1 MNIPNILTTVRII
14 LVPVYLWF
22 FYTFGENKFKYAIL
36 ILTIAGITDILDG
49 YIARKY
55 NMITRLGTVLD
66 PIADKLTT
74 FAVLISLSSEKLI
87 PIWILLVLVIKEL
100 ILLLGGSY
108 IYCFKDKKIVSAN
121 KFGKIASAS
130 FYLAVF
136 FIILDINPAINNL
149 ILYLMVIM
157 HLIALTNYLLSY

>member
-1 MNIPNILTTVRII
+1 MNIPNILTTARII
-14 LVPVYLWF
+14 LVPIYLWV
-22 FYTFGENKFKYAIL
+22 FYTYGENKLKYAIL
-36 ILTIAGITDILDG
+36 ILIIAGITDILDG

-74 FAVLISLSSEKLI
+74 FAVLLSLSSERLI
-87 PIWILLVLVIKEL
+87 PFWILLVLAIKEF

-108 IYCFKDKKIVSAN
+108 LYCFKDRKVVSAN

-136 FIILDINPAINNL
+136 FIILNINPAINNL
-149 ILYLMVIM
+149 FLYLMVFL

>member
-1 MNIPNILTTVRII
+1 MSIPNILTTLRII
-14 LVPVYLWF
+14 LVPIYLWI

-36 ILTIAGITDILDG
+36 ILIIAGITDVLDG

-55 NMITRLGTVLD
+55 NMITRLGAVLD

-74 FAVLISLSSEKLI
+74 FAVLVSLSSERLI
-87 PIWILLVLVIKEL
+87 PLWVLLVLIIKES

-108 IYCFKDKKIVSAN
+108 LYCFRDRKIVSAD
-121 KFGKIASAS
+121 KFGKIATAS

-136 FIILDINPAINNL
+136 FVIFNINPSINSL
-149 ILYLMVIM
+149 LLSIMVIF
-157 HLIALTNYLLSY
+157 HLLALTNYILKS